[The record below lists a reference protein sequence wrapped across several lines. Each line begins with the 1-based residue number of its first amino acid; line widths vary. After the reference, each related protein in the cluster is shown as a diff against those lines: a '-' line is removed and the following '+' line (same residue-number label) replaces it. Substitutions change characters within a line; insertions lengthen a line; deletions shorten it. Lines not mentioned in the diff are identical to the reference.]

1 MQWMQLELALQTTLK
16 NTKMFVEANADD
28 LKTKIE
34 EHQKVLVQYGA
45 TWCGNCKITKPKFK
59 RFSREHEDILFM
71 YVDAE
76 KYPESRQLANVSN
89 LPTFASFKNGKLVEE
104 AQGNKIET
112 IEQVLN
118 AVASN

>member
-1 MQWMQLELALQTTLK
+1 
-16 NTKMFVEANADD
+16 MFIEAKADD
-28 LKTKIE
+28 LKSQIE
-34 EHQKVLVQYGA
+34 EHQKVMVQYGA

-59 RFSREHEDILFM
+59 RFARAHEDILFV

-76 KYPESRQLANVSN
+76 KYPESRKLANVSN
-89 LPTFASFKNGKLVEE
+89 LPTFASFKDGKLVEE

-118 AVASN
+118 AVTSN